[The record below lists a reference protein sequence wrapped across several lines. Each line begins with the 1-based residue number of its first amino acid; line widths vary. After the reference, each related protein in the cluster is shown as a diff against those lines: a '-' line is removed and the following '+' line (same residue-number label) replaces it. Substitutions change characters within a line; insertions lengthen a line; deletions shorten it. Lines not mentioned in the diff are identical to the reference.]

1 MAGFAGIAAAGRSIE
16 MLLNSCFEDLQ
27 PLDPPPPEPPGNKT
41 KAVLV
46 RTSDFEPANV
56 NNRIGSPALSIFL
69 YRVDFNKVMR
79 AAWSATS
86 ERDGRAH
93 LALDLHYL
101 ITPWAENAEEEHRIL
116 GRAMQC
122 LESTPILTGPLLHSS
137 GEWDAGEAIQVV
149 LEEVSNEAVMRMFDS
164 LPTDYRLSVPYI
176 ARVMRLDSR
185 VPAPA
190 GPVITAITGVT
201 PTTKI

>member
-1 MAGFAGIAAAGRSIE
+1 MAGFAGIAAAGKSIE
-16 MLLNSCFEDLQ
+16 MLLNSCFEELQ
-27 PLDPPPPEPPGNKT
+27 PVDEPPGNKT
-41 KAVLV
+41 KAILV
-46 RTSDFEPANV
+46 HTTDFESGNV
-56 NNRIGSPALSIFL
+56 GTKIGTRALTIFL

-101 ITPWAENAEEEHRIL
+101 ITPWGENAVEEHRIL

-122 LESTPILTGPLLHSS
+122 LETTPILSGPLLHSS
-137 GEWDAGEAIQVV
+137 GEWDAGDAIQVV
-149 LEEVSNEAVMRMFDS
+149 LEEVSGEAVMRMFDS

-185 VPAPA
+185 VADPL
-190 GPVITAITGVT
+190 GPVITSISGLV
-201 PTTKI
+201 PTTKV